1 MITLVTSLIGLG
13 SALII
18 FVLIRNDQLHAS
30 HGIAWIVAAL
40 VMALLGLAPGVFD
53 QLAARVGVAYP
64 PALAFTLALA
74 VVAIKLLIDDIERS
88 RLKMR
93 QTRLIQRMAML
104 ENELRRLKEQSPATE
119 TEQSDGGAGD

>member
-1 MITLVTSLIGLG
+1 MITLITSLIGLG
-13 SALII
+13 SALVI

-40 VMALLGLAPGVFD
+40 IMALLGLAPGVFD
-53 QLAARVGVAYP
+53 QLASRVGVAYP

-93 QTRLIQRMAML
+93 QTRLIQRIALL
-104 ENELRRLKEQSPATE
+104 ENELRRVKEGNAVKEIPKT
-119 TEQSDGGAGD
+119 DD

>member
-1 MITLVTSLIGLG
+1 MITLITSLIGLG

-18 FVLIRNDQLHAS
+18 LALIRNDQLHAS

-40 VMALLGLAPGVFD
+40 IMAMLGLAPGIFD
-53 QLAARVGVAYP
+53 QIASKMGIAYP
-64 PALAFTLALA
+64 PALAFTMALA

-93 QTRLIQRMAML
+93 QSRLVQRIAIL
-104 ENELRRLKEQSPATE
+104 ESTIRNTNKASTPNASEAE
-119 TEQSDGGAGD
+119 

>member
-1 MITLVTSLIGLG
+1 MITLITSLIGLG

-18 FVLIRNDQLHAS
+18 LALIRNDQLHAS

-40 VMALLGLAPGVFD
+40 IMAMLGLAPGIFD
-53 QLAARVGVAYP
+53 QIASKMGIAYP
-64 PALAFTLALA
+64 PALAFTMALA

-93 QTRLIQRMAML
+93 QSRLVQRIAIL
-104 ENELRRLKEQSPATE
+104 ESTIRNTNKPSTPNMSEAE
-119 TEQSDGGAGD
+119 

>member
-1 MITLVTSLIGLG
+1 MITLITSLIGLG
-13 SALII
+13 AALII
-18 FVLIRNDQLHAS
+18 FVLVRNDQLHAS

-53 QLAARVGVAYP
+53 QLASGVGVAYP

-93 QTRLIQRMAML
+93 QTRLIQRMALL
-104 ENELRRLKEQSPATE
+104 ENELRRLKEQSLAE
-119 TEQSDGGAGD
+119 ESENGVQG